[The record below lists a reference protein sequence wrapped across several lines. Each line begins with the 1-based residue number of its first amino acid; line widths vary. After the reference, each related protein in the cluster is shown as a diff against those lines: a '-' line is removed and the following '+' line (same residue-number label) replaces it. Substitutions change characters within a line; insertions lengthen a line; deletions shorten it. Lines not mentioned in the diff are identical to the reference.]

1 MLPQHQFVIYHLI
14 TILPPIFKKSPH
26 HGFFIK
32 SLHIEMTR
40 GREIPLWKRHSA
52 ITYRFQE
59 NLSFSQIASRLNI
72 N

>member
-1 MLPQHQFVIYHLI
+1 
-14 TILPPIFKKSPH
+14 
-26 HGFFIK
+26 
-32 SLHIEMTR
+32 MTR